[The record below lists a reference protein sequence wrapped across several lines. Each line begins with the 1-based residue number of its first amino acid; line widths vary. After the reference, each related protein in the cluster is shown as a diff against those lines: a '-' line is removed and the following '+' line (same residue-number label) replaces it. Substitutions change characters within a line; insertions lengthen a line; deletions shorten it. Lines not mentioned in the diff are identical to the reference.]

1 MRKFAFVLFLFLFIA
16 AVCFPV
22 SSRPM
27 HRRSDGD
34 GRRYHVVSRNHVQY
48 VGRRSDR
55 ASRGHSRAC
64 SNSRTAVT
72 AEKTELSTDK
82 IADGKTIQK

>member
-1 MRKFAFVLFLFLFIA
+1 MKKFAFVLFLCLFIA
-16 AVCFPV
+16 SVCFPV
-22 SSRPM
+22 FSRPM

-34 GRRYHVVSRNHVQY
+34 GRRYHMVTRHHVQY
-48 VGRRSDR
+48 VGRRS
-55 ASRGHSRAC
+55 RAC
-64 SNSRTAVT
+64 SNRRTAVT